1 MKKLTWFII
10 LLAVV
15 NLDATAAKENL
26 ALEALRIEF
35 ETFAQEA
42 RYKPFAKAEKQTA
55 KQRIE
60 ELYNKKGKVKEHAV
74 FMARHALT
82 VAKMSAEK
90 QYLQAEIDK
99 QDQRLEALNIDTL
112 KTEAQV
118 ARLQADRAKLMLN
131 LQAEE
136 VARVEAE
143 KQQAMQL
150 AQQQAQQVEKTQADL
165 KQAQAYAKQQEK
177 VASLAKQEA
186 DLAFEEIDSLRKRLE
201 SLATRETEEG
211 LVITLGDFVFDSG
224 SANIKQAAIENF
236 GKVTEFM
243 DDYPNRQIRIE
254 GHTDS
259 SGSDAL
265 NMKLSK
271 QRASAVKQLLV
282 NYGIKASRMT
292 AVGMGESAPIASNK
306 TKAGKAKNRR
316 VEIIMLK

>member
-90 QYLQAEIDK
+90 QYLQTEIDK

>member
-236 GKVTEFM
+236 GKVTDFM

>member
-90 QYLQAEIDK
+90 QYLQTEIDK

-236 GKVTEFM
+236 GKVTDFM